1 MIIWERER
9 QKTKKVGGKRE
20 RERDLKDLK
29 SCGSISKVICTMS
42 CIHYVKNGML
52 FESRKVV
59 E

>member
-1 MIIWERER
+1 MGER
-9 QKTKKVGGKRE
+9 KTKKQKKLEERERE

-29 SCGSISKVICTMS
+29 SCGSISKVICTTS
-42 CIHYVKNGML
+42 CIQYVKNGTL